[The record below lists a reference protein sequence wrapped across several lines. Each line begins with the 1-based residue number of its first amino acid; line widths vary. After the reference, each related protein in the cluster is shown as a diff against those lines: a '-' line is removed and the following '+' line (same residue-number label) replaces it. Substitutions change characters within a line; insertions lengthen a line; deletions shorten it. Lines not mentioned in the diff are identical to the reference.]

1 MGPRLRS
8 CSISWTGSTPCAR
21 ASPSTVLKN
30 DRLRESEVVMTRYVS
45 HGFSRSLRDGSAANE
60 ARMMAIIRASREAII
75 TIDSNEVILMF
86 NPMAEQLFGATAA
99 DAIGT
104 SLNRFIPERFRA
116 AHSHHVN
123 QFGVAG
129 ISDRQMGKQRV
140 LFGLRTNGQE
150 FPIEASISQIED
162 RNGKL
167 YTVMLRD
174 VTERVQADN
183 TLQASREE
191 LRALSANLQHVREEE
206 KTRIARELHDDLGQ
220 QLTALKMELSSVEES
235 LDT

>member
-1 MGPRLRS
+1 
-8 CSISWTGSTPCAR
+8 
-21 ASPSTVLKN
+21 
-30 DRLRESEVVMTRYVS
+30 MTRYVS

-140 LFGLRTNGQE
+140 LFG
-150 FPIEASISQIED
+150 
-162 RNGKL
+162 RNEVG
-167 YTVMLRD
+167 
-174 VTERVQADN
+174 
-183 TLQASREE
+183 
-191 LRALSANLQHVREEE
+191 
-206 KTRIARELHDDLGQ
+206 
-220 QLTALKMELSSVEES
+220 
-235 LDT
+235 